1 MFEKIKNLFKKE
13 KTFPCIVW
21 DGKIMR
27 YLDLTQK
34 QIDEMSNSKEY
45 KDWKITKKEDC

>member
-1 MFEKIKNLFKKE
+1 MFQKIKNLFKKQ

-21 DGKIMR
+21 DEKIIR

-34 QIDEMSNSKEY
+34 QIEKLEKRNKN
-45 KDWKITKKEDC
+45 WTITKKEDC